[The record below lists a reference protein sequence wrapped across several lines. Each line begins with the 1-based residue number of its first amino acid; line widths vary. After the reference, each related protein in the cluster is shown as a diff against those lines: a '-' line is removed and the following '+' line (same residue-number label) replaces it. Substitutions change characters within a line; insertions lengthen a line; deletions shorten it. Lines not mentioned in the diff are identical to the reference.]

1 MDLVLTSQPT
11 VVINSDKLRWT
22 VINLII
28 WCCLYFWLL
37 SRWFTLLL
45 IWKRKYPHFV
55 FGNGEKEKSQSAN
68 CHFANIKGRLI
79 VNDLFVV
86 AQLGTHV
93 AGQCFLQCCSVDK
106 TFLMIK
112 PQSFSNYHHATSGL
126 VNHTKDSGDVL

>member
-1 MDLVLTSQPT
+1 M
-11 VVINSDKLRWT
+11 
-22 VINLII
+22 
-28 WCCLYFWLL
+28 
-37 SRWFTLLL
+37 
-45 IWKRKYPHFV
+45 

-106 TFLMIK
+106 TFLMSK
-112 PQSFSNYHHATSGL
+112 PQSFSYYHHATSGL
-126 VNHTKDSGDVL
+126 VNHAKDSGDVL